1 MIWYSVVEVAQYAQ
15 CIQMELLR
23 LVDCKGKKIPNFIPY
38 GIPKEVTAL
47 DLSNNLIPNLKSNA
61 FAQLASLKYLDLD
74 GRELNN

>member
-1 MIWYSVVEVAQYAQ
+1 
-15 CIQMELLR
+15 MEPLR

-47 DLSNNLIPNLKSNA
+47 DLSNNLIPSLKSNA

-74 GRELNN
+74 GKANIFDRP